1 MPTVSCPAC
10 STEYPFQ
17 PQLAGKKTRC
27 ANCKHVFAFPSA
39 VAEAPSLP
47 ASVVPPAP
55 SPLQPLKMAPAAEV
69 PALRPLA
76 APSQVS
82 NGLWDDVPA
91 LMPTEERS
99 APFSFS
105 TNAAPIYRGE
115 TRGASLSCG
124 HVPPQFGEVVMQ
136 TYYRTPAWRAIL
148 GVIGLIAAAVLLV
161 IIGQFVPE
169 KVGNVT
175 YFYFFYDCVPA
186 ILAFFTVFIAVTS
199 IIDHVRPRVIAV
211 TRLGIYLP
219 AAAYWWGMR
228 FVPYSAQTRWGN
240 EIKVTAGG
248 SYPILAIYSDV
259 GNYQIVKE
267 MFPDKDTYEEFVD
280 TLHQIF
286 PGRL

>member
-1 MPTVSCPAC
+1 MSTVSCPAC
-10 STEYPFQ
+10 ATEYPFQ
-17 PQLAGKKTRC
+17 PQLSGKKTRC
-27 ANCKHVFAFPSA
+27 ANCKHVFAFPISMP
-39 VAEAPSLP
+39 EAPALSAP
-47 ASVVPPAP
+47 VVTPVQ
-55 SPLQPLKMAPAAEV
+55 SPLRPMQMVPTAEV

-76 APSQVS
+76 APPKMN

-91 LMPTEERS
+91 LMPSEERS

-105 TNAAPIYRGE
+105 TNAGPIYRGE

-124 HVPPQFGEVVMQ
+124 HVPPQFGEVMMQ
-136 TYYRTPAWRAIL
+136 TYYRLPAWRAIL
-148 GVIGLIAAAVLLV
+148 LVIVLAIVAVVLA
-161 IIGQFVPE
+161 IIGQYVPR
-169 KVGNVT
+169 KVGGVT
-175 YFYFFYDCVPA
+175 YYYYFYDCVPA
-186 ILAFFTVFIAVTS
+186 ILACLTVFAAMTS

-228 FVPYSAQTRWGN
+228 FVPFSAQTRWGN
-240 EIKVTAGG
+240 EIKTTVGG
-248 SYPILAIYSDV
+248 SFPILAIYSDV
-259 GNYQIVKE
+259 GKYQINKE